1 VTTIHRPATSDVTPE
16 ETLSYRDQLGE
27 PHFTGKHLLE
37 DNAFLITGETDDYLR
52 LFRLFAPTLNLLILK
67 NKIRDAVRPPAEV
80 RAKRKAV

>member
-1 VTTIHRPATSDVTPE
+1 MTYLILNICRLTEI
-16 ETLSYRDQLGE
+16 
-27 PHFTGKHLLE
+27 LLVPVYMI
-37 DNAFLITGETDDYLR
+37 DRLVAICHGDGGPRGRITGETDDYLR